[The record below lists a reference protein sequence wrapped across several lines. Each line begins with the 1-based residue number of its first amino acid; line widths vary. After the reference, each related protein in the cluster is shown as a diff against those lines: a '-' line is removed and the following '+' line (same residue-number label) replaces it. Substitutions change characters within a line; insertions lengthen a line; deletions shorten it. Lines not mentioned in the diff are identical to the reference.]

1 VRAGG
6 VVATAAVGAWSEP
19 AWALELRWRRDVGLL
34 LRHCSS
40 VQQRSAPAISP
51 RGLTPTVAANSGAG
65 GAATDGA
72 DAAPALSGAAALRCH
87 LYGVSGVADRLD
99 ARAAAAADAGGAWP
113 GFFGL
118 AHTMGMAKVGARGA
132 VSAADGGSG
141 RMKRPPQ
148 LGLMLELL
156 QDNSCSPTP
165 LQEESKGNRSR

>member
-1 VRAGG
+1 MQAVWSLLLLWAPG
-6 VVATAAVGAWSEP
+6 VNLRGLLSYVGVAMWVFYFATAREFSNGRP
-19 AWALELRWRRDVGLL
+19 
-34 LRHCSS
+34 
-40 VQQRSAPAISP
+40 QAPAISP

-72 DAAPALSGAAALRCH
+72 DVAPALSGAAALRCH

-132 VSAADGGSG
+132 VTAADGGCG
-141 RMKRPPQ
+141 RMK
-148 LGLMLELL
+148 
-156 QDNSCSPTP
+156 TP
-165 LQEESKGNRSR
+165 ARILISA